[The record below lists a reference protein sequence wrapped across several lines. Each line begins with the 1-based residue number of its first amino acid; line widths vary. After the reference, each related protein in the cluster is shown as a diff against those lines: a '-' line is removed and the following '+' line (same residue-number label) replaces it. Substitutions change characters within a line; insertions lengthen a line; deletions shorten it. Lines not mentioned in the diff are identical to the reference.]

1 MNWLEMILVAL
12 DGIWVNK
19 LRSSLTVLGIIIGVA
34 SVILV
39 LTLGQGGQKKIMNE
53 MEAMGS
59 NVFVVYVS
67 QPEDGDYNRYK
78 LTTEECK
85 ILRES
90 IDGIK
95 ALVPMAYSNPQVQSR
110 RKKES
115 CTLVGTESGFN
126 KIRNISMVKGRFIN
140 QNDDAAA
147 RKVIVINQKM
157 SDDLFGVG
165 GDALGQVITV
175 DQTPVMIC
183 GIFKTDTG
191 MMEGSPRPLAYIPI
205 NLYLDIFPTGGVY
218 EMDGSA
224 VSKEQVEPVTKKVLK
239 YLEIRHNAIGKKA
252 FMVFNMEKEL
262 QSANKVMS
270 IITAIISAIAGI
282 SLLVGG
288 IGVMNIMLVSVTER
302 TREIGIRMAIGARR
316 QDIMK
321 QFLIEALVLSFL
333 GGIIGVIIGLGGG
346 AIICLVAKIPF
357 TVSISTILLA
367 FIFSSV
373 VGIFFGLY
381 PANRAAKLDPIEAL
395 RYE

>member
-39 LTLGQGGQKKIMNE
+39 LTLGKGGQQKIMGE
-53 MEAMGS
+53 LEAMGS
-59 NVFVVYVS
+59 NVFIVYVNA
-67 QPEDGDYNRYK
+67 PDGDYDRYK
-78 LTTEECK
+78 MTPEECK
-85 ILRES
+85 IMRDS

-95 ALVPMAYSNPQVQSR
+95 ALVPVATAAPQVQSR

-115 CTLVGTESGFN
+115 CTIVGTESGFN
-126 KIRNISMVKGRFIN
+126 DVMNVTMVKGRFIN

-165 GDALGQVITV
+165 GDALGQVLTV
-175 DQTPVMIC
+175 DQTPVMVC
-183 GIFKTDTG
+183 GVFENGSG
-191 MMEGSPRPLAYIPI
+191 MMEGAPRPVGYIPI
-205 NLYLDIFPTGGVY
+205 NLYLDMYPNSGIFELEGN
-218 EMDGSA
+218 A
-224 VSKEQVEPVTKKVLK
+224 VSKDQVEKVAQKVLK
-239 YLEIRHNAIGKKA
+239 SLEIRHDVVGKKA
-252 FMVFNMEKEL
+252 YMVFNMEQEL
-262 QSANKVMS
+262 QSANNVMS
-270 IITAIISAIAGI
+270 IITMIISAIAGI

-302 TREIGIRMAIGARR
+302 TREIGIRMAIGAKRK
-316 QDIMK
+316 DIMI
-321 QFLIEALVLSFL
+321 QFLIEALVLSLL
-333 GGIIGVIIGLGGG
+333 GGVIGVMIGLGGG
-346 AIICLVAKIPF
+346 AVVCLLTGIPF
-357 TVSISTILLA
+357 TVSIGTILLA

-373 VGIFFGLY
+373 VGIFFGMY

>member
-1 MNWLEMILVAL
+1 LNWLEMILVAL

-39 LTLGQGGQKKIMNE
+39 LTLGRGGQQKIMDE
-53 MEAMGS
+53 MESMGS
-59 NVFVVYVS
+59 NVFFVYIS
-67 QPEDGDYNRYK
+67 QPEDGDYDRYK
-78 LTTEECK
+78 FSTDECK

-95 ALVPMAYSNPQVQSR
+95 ALVPTAYSAPQVQSR
-110 RKKES
+110 RKKEN
-115 CTLVGTESGFN
+115 CTVIGTESGFN
-126 KIRNISMVKGRFIN
+126 KIRNITMVKGRFIN

-147 RKVIVINQKM
+147 RRVIVINQKM

-165 GDALGQVITV
+165 GDALGQVLNV
-175 DQTPVMIC
+175 DQTPVMVC

-191 MMEGSPRPLAYIPI
+191 MMDGGPRPMAYIPI
-205 NLYLDIFPTGGVY
+205 NLYLEMNPNSSIY
-218 EMDGSA
+218 ELEGSA
-224 VSKEQVEPVTKKVLK
+224 ESKEQVEKVAQRVLK
-239 YLEIRHNAIGKKA
+239 SLEIRHDAADKHPY
-252 FMVFNMEKEL
+252 MVFNMEQQL

-270 IITAIISAIAGI
+270 IITMIISAIAGI

-302 TREIGIRMAIGARR
+302 TREIGIRMAIGAKR
-316 QDIMK
+316 QDIMV
-321 QFLIEALVLSFL
+321 QFLIEALVLSL
-333 GGIIGVIIGLGGG
+333 MGGIIGVILGLGGG
-346 AIICLVAKIPF
+346 AIVCLIAKIPF
-357 TVSISTILLA
+357 TVSVSIVLLA
-367 FIFSSV
+367 FAFSSI

>member
-1 MNWLEMILVAL
+1 MNWLEMVSVAL

-39 LTLGQGGQKKIMNE
+39 LTLGKGGQSKIMNE
-53 MEAMGS
+53 LESMGS
-59 NVFVVYVS
+59 NVFILYVNA
-67 QPEDGDYNRYK
+67 PDGDYDRYK
-78 LTTEECK
+78 ISPDECK
-85 ILRES
+85 IMRDS

-95 ALVPMAYSNPQVQSR
+95 ALAPVAMASTQVQSR
-110 RKKES
+110 RKKEG
-115 CTLVGTESGFN
+115 CTVVGTESDLAN
-126 KIRNISMVKGRFIN
+126 VIKVNMVKGRFIN

-165 GDALGQVITV
+165 GDALGQVLTV
-175 DQTPVMIC
+175 DQTPVMVC
-183 GIFKTDTG
+183 GIFKNESG
-191 MMEGSPRPLAYIPI
+191 MMEGAPRPVGYIPI
-205 NLYLDIFPTGGVY
+205 NLYLEMYPNSGIF
-218 EMDGSA
+218 ELEGSA
-224 VSKEQVEPVTKKVLK
+224 VSKDKVEKVAQKILK
-239 YLEIRHNAIGKKA
+239 SIEIRHDVVGKKA
-252 FMVFNMEKEL
+252 YMVFNMEQEL
-262 QSANKVMS
+262 QSANNVMS
-270 IITAIISAIAGI
+270 IITMIISAIAGI

-302 TREIGIRMAIGARR
+302 TREIGTRMAIGAKRK
-316 QDIMK
+316 DIMV
-321 QFLIEALVLSFL
+321 QFLIEALVLSLL
-333 GGIIGVIIGLGGG
+333 GGVIGVILGLGGG
-346 AIICLVAKIPF
+346 GLICLAVKIPF
-357 TVSISTILLA
+357 TVSIGTILLA